1 MITVNI
7 PAVSYAIGALAFLV
21 LTLLLLTAWRGRLQ
35 GGLLVSASA
44 VTAIWCGAVALYA
57 LYGTPPFSALQLL
70 EVLRDAAWCLFL
82 LKLLG
87 LTRAQVRDSAGGGV
101 RVLALVILGLCVGL
115 AAVILVNRYSAD
127 ILAVASASAYAAVFG
142 HVLLAVAGLVLV
154 EQIYRNTPRD
164 KRWAIKFLCVGVGGL
179 FVYDF
184 YMYANGLLFKQ
195 LDGAIW
201 SARGL
206 VFAMAV
212 PLIAVSASRNPQ
224 WSLRVFVSRH
234 VVFHTAALLG
244 AGIYLLVMAAAGY
257 YIKAY
262 GGTWGG
268 VAQIAFF
275 FGAVVLL
282 GLLLQS
288 GHLRSRFKVFV
299 SKHFFHNRY
308 DYREEWLRFTET
320 LSTVDRGSELKP
332 TIVRAIAEI
341 VESPGG
347 ILFQRTEEGDFEP
360 TVGVGVDRT
369 AAQWMDAETPL
380 LRLLEEREWVVF
392 MDEYAKDPDAY
403 DAVELPEWFERFP
416 KAWVILPL
424 MHAERLV
431 GVIVLMRSPTRG
443 ELNWEDS
450 DLLKTVGRQ
459 AASYLVLWQAT
470 DALAES
476 RQFEAFN
483 RLSAYVVHDLKNL
496 VAQLDLVVDNSKR
509 HLHKPGFMED
519 ALRTVGSASAK
530 MNRLL
535 GQLRKGRAEL
545 GAARA
550 VDLKSVLEDVVAARA
565 QVAPAPVLE
574 ACDASLR
581 VSADRDRLGA
591 VIEHLV
597 QNAQEATPTDGR
609 VAVRAVRDGDW
620 AYVEVE
626 DTGSGMD
633 PAFVA
638 ERLFKPFDTTKG
650 NAGMG
655 VGVYE
660 SREFVQAL
668 GGAITVE
675 SSPGEGTRFRVK
687 LPAMAVSARAGS
699 APEPVAEATPEGAE
713 EQREAA
719 S

>member
-1 MITVNI
+1 
-7 PAVSYAIGALAFLV
+7 
-21 LTLLLLTAWRGRLQ
+21 
-35 GGLLVSASA
+35 
-44 VTAIWCGAVALYA
+44 
-57 LYGTPPFSALQLL
+57 
-70 EVLRDAAWCLFL
+70 
-82 LKLLG
+82 
-87 LTRAQVRDSAGGGV
+87 
-101 RVLALVILGLCVGL
+101 
-115 AAVILVNRYSAD
+115 
-127 ILAVASASAYAAVFG
+127 
-142 HVLLAVAGLVLV
+142 VLV
-154 EQIYRNTPRD
+154 EQIYRNTPSEQ
-164 KRWAIKFLCVGVGGL
+164 RWAIKYLCVGVGGL
-179 FVYDF
+179 FAYDF

-201 SARGL
+201 SARGV
-206 VFAMAV
+206 VFAMVV

-268 VAQIAFF
+268 FAQITFF
-275 FGAVVLL
+275 FGAAVLL

-299 SKHFFHNRY
+299 GKHFFHNRY
-308 DYREEWLRFTET
+308 DYREEWLRFTQT
-320 LSTVDRGSELKP
+320 LSTVERGAELKP

-347 ILFQRTEEGDFEP
+347 VLFQRTESGDFEP
-360 TVGVGVDRT
+360 TMGVNVDRA
-369 AAQWMDAETPL
+369 AAQWLAADTPL
-380 LRLLEEREWVVF
+380 LKLLQAREWVVF
-392 MDEYAKDPDAY
+392 MDEYAKDPDVY
-403 DAVELPEWFERFP
+403 DGLELPEWLDAFP
-416 KAWVILPL
+416 RAWVILPL
-424 MHAERLV
+424 MQGEMLV
-431 GVIVLMRSPTRG
+431 AFIVLMRSPTRG
-443 ELNWEDS
+443 ALNWEDS

-519 ALRTVGSASAK
+519 ALQTVGNASAK

-535 GQLRKGRAEL
+535 GQLRKGRAEN
-545 GAARA
+545 GSARN
-550 VDLKSVLEDVVAARA
+550 VNLNNVLEDVVRARG
-565 QVAPAPVLE
+565 QTSPAPVLE
-574 ACDASLR
+574 ACAEELR

-591 VIEHLV
+591 VIEHLI
-597 QNAQEATPTDGR
+597 QNAQEATPADGHITVR
-609 VAVRAVRDGDW
+609 VKADGDF
-620 AYVEVE
+620 ALVEVE
-626 DTGSGMD
+626 DDGAGMD
-633 PAFVA
+633 AAFVA

-660 SREFVQAL
+660 SREFVNAL
-668 GGAITVE
+668 GGEISVE
-675 SSPGEGTRFRVK
+675 SAPRRGTVFRVK
-687 LPAMAVSARAGS
+687 LPVMRAPRQET
-699 APEPVAEATPEGAE
+699 PEPEP
-713 EQREAA
+713 REAA

>member
-1 MITVNI
+1 
-7 PAVSYAIGALAFLV
+7 
-21 LTLLLLTAWRGRLQ
+21 
-35 GGLLVSASA
+35 
-44 VTAIWCGAVALYA
+44 
-57 LYGTPPFSALQLL
+57 
-70 EVLRDAAWCLFL
+70 
-82 LKLLG
+82 
-87 LTRAQVRDSAGGGV
+87 
-101 RVLALVILGLCVGL
+101 
-115 AAVILVNRYSAD
+115 
-127 ILAVASASAYAAVFG
+127 
-142 HVLLAVAGLVLV
+142 
-154 EQIYRNTPRD
+154 
-164 KRWAIKFLCVGVGGL
+164 
-179 FVYDF
+179 
-184 YMYANGLLFKQ
+184 LLFKQ

-206 VFAMAV
+206 IFAMVV

-224 WSLRVFVSRH
+224 WSLQVFVSRH

-268 VAQIAFF
+268 IAQVAFL

-299 SKHFFHNRY
+299 GKHFFHNRY
-308 DYREEWLRFTET
+308 DYREEWLRFTQT

-332 TIVRAIAEI
+332 TIVRAIADI

-347 ILFQRTEEGDFEP
+347 ILFQQVEGGDFEP
-360 TVGVGVDRT
+360 TAGVNVDRS
-369 AAQWMDAETPL
+369 AAQWMNAETPL
-380 LRLLEEREWVVF
+380 LKLLQEREWVVF
-392 MDEYAKDPDAY
+392 MDEYAKDPDNY
-403 DAVELPEWFERFP
+403 DGLELPEWLEAFP
-416 KAWVILPL
+416 RTWVILPL
-424 MHAERLV
+424 MHGDTLV
-431 GVIVLMRSPTRG
+431 ACILLMRSPTRG
-443 ELNWEDS
+443 TLNWEDS

-470 DALAES
+470 DALTES

-483 RLSAYVVHDLKNL
+483 RLSAFVVHDLKNL

-509 HLHKPGFMED
+509 HLHKEGFIED
-519 ALRTVGSASAK
+519 ALQTVESASAK

-535 GQLRKGRAEL
+535 GQLRKGRAEA
-545 GAARA
+545 GAIRS
-550 VDLKSVLEDVVAARA
+550 VNLNNVLEDVVAARA
-565 QVAPAPVLE
+565 QLAPAPVFE
-574 ACDASLR
+574 PCDRELR

-597 QNAQEATPTDGR
+597 QNAQEATPDDGEVTVR
-609 VAVRAVRDGDW
+609 VTGDDDW
-620 AYVEVE
+620 AFVEVQ
-626 DTGSGMD
+626 DDGSGMD
-633 PAFVA
+633 AAFVA

-675 SSPGEGTRFRVK
+675 SAPDRGTLFRVK
-687 LPAMAVSARAGS
+687 LPLIAAPGRAEGDAES
-699 APEPVAEATPEGAE
+699 EADGESKAVAES
-713 EQREAA
+713 REAA

>member
-1 MITVNI
+1 VITINI
-7 PAVSYAIGALAFLV
+7 PAVSYAIGAAAFLL

-44 VTAIWCGAVALYA
+44 LTAVWCAVVAFYA
-57 LYGTPPFSALQLL
+57 IYRVPPFSALQLL
-70 EVLRDAAWCLFL
+70 EVLRNAAWCLFL
-82 LKLLG
+82 LKVLG
-87 LTRAQVRDSAGGGV
+87 LTRAQAEGSSSGV
-101 RVLALVILGLCVGL
+101 RILAMVIFGLCAGL
-115 AAVILVNRYSAD
+115 AAVILANRYSTE
-127 ILAVASASAYAAVFG
+127 ILQVASLTAYISVFG

-154 EQIYRNTPRD
+154 EQIYRNTPSD
-164 KRWAIKFLCVGVGGL
+164 QRWAIKFLCVGVGGL
-179 FVYDF
+179 FAYDF

-201 SARGL
+201 SARGVVL
-206 VFAMAV
+206 AMVV

-244 AGIYLLVMAAAGY
+244 AGVYLLVMAAAGY

-268 VAQIAFF
+268 FAQITFF
-275 FGAVVLL
+275 FGAAVLL

-299 SKHFFHNRY
+299 GKHFFHNRY
-308 DYREEWLRFTET
+308 DYREEWLRFTQT
-320 LSTVDRGSELKP
+320 LSTVERGVELKP
-332 TIVRAIAEI
+332 TIVRAIADI

-347 ILFQRTEEGDFEP
+347 ILFQRTESGEFEP
-360 TVGVGVDRT
+360 TVGEKVDRS
-369 AAQWMDAETPL
+369 AAQWLDADSPL
-380 LRLLEEREWVVF
+380 LQLLQEREWVVF
-392 MDEYAKDPDAY
+392 MDEYEKDPDTY
-403 DAVELPEWFERFP
+403 DGLELPEWMDAFP
-416 KAWVILPL
+416 RAWVIVPL
-424 MHAERLV
+424 MQGDSLV
-431 GVIVLMRSPTRG
+431 AFIVLMRSPTRG
-443 ELNWEDS
+443 ALNWEDS

-483 RLSAYVVHDLKNL
+483 RLSAFVVHDLKNL
-496 VAQLDLVVDNSKR
+496 IAQLDLVVDNSKR
-509 HLHKPGFMED
+509 HLHEPGFMED
-519 ALRTVGSASAK
+519 ALQTVGSASAK

-535 GQLRKGRAEL
+535 GQLRKGRAEN
-545 GAARA
+545 GAART
-550 VDLKSVLEDVVAARA
+550 VNLNNVLEDVVRARG
-565 QVAPAPVLE
+565 QSKPEPVLHPCAQE
-574 ACDASLR
+574 LR

-597 QNAQEATPTDGR
+597 QNAQEATLPDGHVTVR
-609 VAVRAVRDGDW
+609 VSAAGDW
-620 AYVEVE
+620 AFIEVE
-626 DTGSGMD
+626 DDGAGMD
-633 PAFVA
+633 AAFVA

-660 SREFVQAL
+660 SREFVKAL
-668 GGAITVE
+668 GGEISVDSTPQRGTV
-675 SSPGEGTRFRVK
+675 FRVK
-687 LPAMAVSARAGS
+687 LPVMAAVPRPGNAL
-699 APEPVAEATPEGAE
+699 EP
-713 EQREAA
+713 REAA

>member
-1 MITVNI
+1 VITVNI

-21 LTLLLLTAWRGRLQ
+21 LSLLLVTAWRGRLQ
-35 GGLLVSASA
+35 GGLLVSACA
-44 VTAIWCGAVALYA
+44 VTALWCGAVAFYA
-57 LYGTPPFSALQLL
+57 VYRVPPFSALQLL

-87 LTRAQVRDSAGGGV
+87 LTRKQAQSSAGGV
-101 RVLALVILGLCVGL
+101 RTLAIVIFALCAGLTGIIL
-115 AAVILVNRYSAD
+115 ANRYSAD
-127 ILAVASASAYAAVFG
+127 FLAVASMTAYIAVFG

-154 EQIYRNTPRD
+154 EQIYRNTPSD
-164 KRWAIKFLCVGVGGL
+164 QRWAIKFLCVGVGGL

-195 LDGAIW
+195 LDGVIW
-201 SARGL
+201 SARGV
-206 VFAMAV
+206 VFAMVA

-244 AGIYLLVMAAAGY
+244 AGVYLLVMAAAGY

-262 GGTWGG
+262 GGNWGG
-268 VAQIAFF
+268 FAQVTFL
-275 FGAVVLL
+275 FGSVVLL

-299 SKHFFHNRY
+299 GKHFFHNRY

-320 LSTVDRGSELKP
+320 LSTVERGAELKP
-332 TIVRAIAEI
+332 TIVRAIANI

-347 ILFQRTEEGDFEP
+347 ILFQRTEGGDFEP
-360 TVGVGVDRT
+360 TAGVNVDRS
-369 AAQWMDAETPL
+369 AAQWLSADTPL
-380 LRLLEEREWVVF
+380 LQLLQAREWVVF
-392 MDEYAKDPDAY
+392 MDEYEKDPDNY
-403 DAVELPEWFERFP
+403 DGLVLPEWLDAFP
-416 KAWVILPL
+416 RTWVILPL
-424 MHAERLV
+424 IHGDMLV
-431 GVIVLMRSPTRG
+431 AFIVLMRSPTRG
-443 ELNWEDS
+443 ALNWEDS

-470 DALAES
+470 DALTES

-483 RLSAYVVHDLKNL
+483 RLSAFVVHDLKNL

-509 HLHKPGFMED
+509 HLHKPGFLED
-519 ALRTVGSASAK
+519 ALQTVGNASAK

-535 GQLRKGRAEL
+535 GQLRKGRAES
-545 GAARA
+545 GAIRS
-550 VDLKSVLEDVVAARA
+550 VNLNNVLEEVVAACSA
-565 QVAPAPVLE
+565 SQPAPALTSSPQE
-574 ACDASLR
+574 LR

-591 VIEHLV
+591 VVEHLV
-597 QNAQEATPTDGR
+597 QNAQDATPADGHVTVR
-609 VAVRAVRDGDW
+609 VSGDSDW
-620 AYVEVE
+620 AFIEVE
-626 DTGSGMD
+626 DDGSGMD
-633 PAFVA
+633 AAFIA

-668 GGAITVE
+668 GGQISVE
-675 SSPGEGTRFRVK
+675 SARGRGTLFRVK
-687 LPAMAVSARAGS
+687 LPLMAAPGRAES
-699 APEPVAEATPEGAE
+699 DSEPRSKS
-713 EQREAA
+713 REAA